1 VGLAALY
8 LDLVGHLESDSMSE
22 TPIQLRPKARV
33 HIVGIGGAGMSA
45 IATVLHE
52 RGYHVSGSD
61 QIESDVTRAL
71 RDHGLEVF
79 SGHSAENVGAVDMV
93 VLSAAIRADNPELVA
108 AQQRGIPTVKRAQFL
123 SWLMQ
128 GSLGV
133 AVAGTHG
140 KTTTTAM
147 IAHILMSAG
156 RDPSFIVGGT
166 IKSLGRSAHAGRD
179 REFIIEADEYDR
191 MFLGLTPTIEVI
203 LNVEH
208 DHPDCYPTL
217 DDMLGAFREFI
228 GHVPADGLVVAC
240 GEDAAASMLAR
251 EAARRSLYGF
261 KPTFEWY
268 ATDIRPNQAGGLD
281 FLAYHSGQLQGI
293 VRLRVPGKHNVL
305 NALAALAVIDT
316 IGVPF
321 NAAADALSEF
331 RGVGRRFEVR
341 GEVNGVTVVDDYGH
355 HPTEIKATLA
365 GARLRYPGQ
374 QIWAVLQPHTYSRTK
389 TLLDQF
395 AAAFDDADHVI
406 VTAIYASRERDMLGI
421 SNRDVVAAMSR
432 RAAPHRDARAIDQL
446 DEVVRYLR
454 LNTKPGDVVIT
465 FSAGD
470 ANKISV
476 DLLKGE

>member
-1 VGLAALY
+1 
-8 LDLVGHLESDSMSE
+8 MSE
-22 TPIQLRPKARV
+22 TPVQLSPNARV

-61 QIESDVTRAL
+61 QAESDVTRSL

-79 SGHSAENVGAVDMV
+79 IGHSAENVGAVDMV
-93 VLSAAIRADNPELVA
+93 VISSAIRADNPELIA
-108 AQQRGIPTVKRAQFL
+108 AQQRGIPTAKRAQFL
-123 SWLMQ
+123 GWLMQ

-147 IAHILMSAG
+147 IAHILMGAG

-166 IKSLGRSAHAGRD
+166 IKSIGRSAHAGRD

-228 GHVPADGLVVAC
+228 QHVPADGLVVAC
-240 GEDAAASMLAR
+240 GEDTAASMLAR
-251 EAARRSLYGF
+251 EAARWSLYGF

-268 ATDIRPNQAGGLD
+268 ATDIRPNQAGGVD
-281 FLAYHSGQLQGI
+281 FIAHHNGKQQGL

-341 GEVNGVTVVDDYGH
+341 GEVNGVTVIDDYGH

-395 AAAFDDADHVI
+395 AAAFEDADHVI
-406 VTAIYASRERDMLGI
+406 VTAIYASRERDTLGI
-421 SNRDVVAAMSR
+421 SNQDVVAAMSR
-432 RAAPHRDARAIDQL
+432 MRTMRRIQMRARSISSTRWCAIC
-446 DEVVRYLR
+446 
-454 LNTKPGDVVIT
+454 G
-465 FSAGD
+465 
-470 ANKISV
+470 
-476 DLLKGE
+476 

>member
-1 VGLAALY
+1 MN
-8 LDLVGHLESDSMSE
+8 ES
-22 TPIQLRPKARV
+22 TVQLPPHARF

-45 IATVLHE
+45 IATVLRE

-61 QIESDVTRAL
+61 QAESDVTRSL
-71 RDHGLEVF
+71 REHGVEVVI
-79 SGHSAENVGAVDMV
+79 GQRAENVGAVDMV
-93 VLSAAIRADNPELVA
+93 VISSAIRTDNPELVA
-108 AQQRGIPTVKRAQFL
+108 AQQRGIPITKRAQFL
-123 SWLMQ
+123 GWLMQ

-166 IKSLGRSAHAGRD
+166 IKSIGRSAHAGRD

-217 DDMLGAFREFI
+217 DDMLSAFREFI
-228 GHVPADGLVVAC
+228 QHLPADGLVVAC
-240 GEDAAASMLAR
+240 GEDAAASRLAR
-251 EAARRSLYGF
+251 EAARRLLYGF
-261 KPTFEWY
+261 KPTLDWY
-268 ATDIRPNQAGGLD
+268 ATDIRPNQAGGVD
-281 FLAYHSGQLQGI
+281 FIAHHNGQMQGI

-305 NALAALAVIDT
+305 NALAALTVVDT

-321 NAAADALSEF
+321 NAAMDALSEF

-341 GEVNGVTVVDDYGH
+341 GEVNGVTIVDDYGH

-365 GARLRYPGQ
+365 GARLRYAERGQ

-395 AAAFDDADHVI
+395 AAAFEDADHVI
-406 VTAIYASRERDMLGI
+406 VTAIYASRERDTLGI
-421 SNRDVVAAMSR
+421 SNQDVVAAMSR
-432 RAAPHRDARAIDQL
+432 PDAPHPDARAIDHL
-446 DEVVRYLR
+446 DDVARYLR
-454 LNTKPGDVVIT
+454 LNAKPGDVVII

-470 ANKISV
+470 ANKVSA
-476 DLLKGE
+476 DLLKGDK

>member
-1 VGLAALY
+1 
-8 LDLVGHLESDSMSE
+8 MSE
-22 TPIQLRPKARV
+22 TPIQLLLHARV

-61 QIESDVTRAL
+61 QAESDVTRAL
-71 RDHGLEVF
+71 HDHGVEVF
-79 SGHSAENVGAVDMV
+79 IGHSADNVGAVDMV
-93 VLSAAIRADNPELVA
+93 VISSAIRADNPELVA
-108 AQQRGIPTVKRAQFL
+108 AQQRGIAVTKRAQFL
-123 SWLMQ
+123 GWLMQ

-147 IAHILMSAG
+147 IAHILMSTG

-166 IKSLGRSAHAGRD
+166 IKSIGRSAHAGRD

-228 GHVPADGLVVAC
+228 QHVPADGLVVAC

-268 ATDIRPNQAGGLD
+268 ATDIRPNQAGGVD
-281 FLAYHSGQLQGI
+281 FIAHHNGKLQGI

-374 QIWAVLQPHTYSRTK
+374 SIWAVLQPHTYSRTK

-406 VTAIYASRERDMLGI
+406 VTAIYASRERDTLGVSNQDVATAI
-421 SNRDVVAAMSR
+421 SRHDAAHPD
-432 RAAPHRDARAIDQL
+432 AAHRDARAIDQL

-454 LNTKPGDVVIT
+454 LNTRPGDVVIT

-470 ANKISV
+470 ANKISA
-476 DLLKGE
+476 DLLKAEK

>member
-1 VGLAALY
+1 MNDTLL
-8 LDLVGHLESDSMSE
+8 
-22 TPIQLRPKARV
+22 QLPPHARL

-61 QIESDVTRAL
+61 QAESDVTRSL
-71 RDHGLEVF
+71 REHGVEVVI
-79 SGHSAENVGAVDMV
+79 GQRAENVGAVDMV
-93 VLSAAIRADNPELVA
+93 VISSAIRADNPELIA
-108 AQQRGIPTVKRAQFL
+108 AQQRGIPITKRAQFL
-123 SWLMQ
+123 GWLMQ

-166 IKSLGRSAHAGRD
+166 IKSIGRSAHAGRD
-179 REFIIEADEYDR
+179 REFVIEADEYDR

-217 DDMLGAFREFI
+217 DDMLSAFREFVQ
-228 GHVPADGLVVAC
+228 HLPEDGLVVAC
-240 GEDAAASMLAR
+240 GEDAAATMLAR
-251 EAARRSLYGF
+251 EATRNLLYGF
-261 KPTFEWY
+261 KPSLDWY
-268 ATDIRPNQAGGLD
+268 ATDIRSNQAGGVD
-281 FLAYHSGQLQGI
+281 FLTYHDDQMLGI

-305 NALAALAVIDT
+305 NALAALAVTDT

-321 NAAADALSEF
+321 NAAVDALSEF

-341 GEVNGVTVVDDYGH
+341 GEANGVTIVDDYGH

-395 AAAFDDADHVI
+395 AAGFDDADHVI
-406 VTAIYASRERDMLGI
+406 VTAIYASRERDTLGI
-421 SNRDVVAAMSR
+421 SNLDVVAAMAR
-432 RAAPHRDARAIDQL
+432 RDAPHPDARAIDGL
-446 DEVVRYLR
+446 DEVARFLR
-454 LNTKPGDVVIT
+454 QNTRPGDVVIT

-470 ANKISV
+470 ANKVSEA
-476 DLLKGE
+476 LLKGDK

>member
-1 VGLAALY
+1 
-8 LDLVGHLESDSMSE
+8 
-22 TPIQLRPKARV
+22 
-33 HIVGIGGAGMSA
+33 
-45 IATVLHE
+45 
-52 RGYHVSGSD
+52 
-61 QIESDVTRAL
+61 
-71 RDHGLEVF
+71 
-79 SGHSAENVGAVDMV
+79 
-93 VLSAAIRADNPELVA
+93 
-108 AQQRGIPTVKRAQFL
+108 
-123 SWLMQ
+123 
-128 GSLGV
+128 
-133 AVAGTHG
+133 
-140 KTTTTAM
+140 
-147 IAHILMSAG
+147 
-156 RDPSFIVGGT
+156 
-166 IKSLGRSAHAGRD
+166 
-179 REFIIEADEYDR
+179 
-191 MFLGLTPTIEVI
+191 
-203 LNVEH
+203 
-208 DHPDCYPTL
+208 
-217 DDMLGAFREFI
+217 MLGAFREFI

-268 ATDIRPNQAGGLD
+268 ATDIRPNQAGGVD
-281 FLAYHSGQLQGI
+281 FIAHHNGKQQGL

-365 GARLRYPGQ
+365 GARLRYAERGQ

-406 VTAIYASRERDMLGI
+406 VTAIYASRERDTLGI
-421 SNRDVVAAMSR
+421 SNQDVVAAMAQR
-432 RAAPHRDARAIDQL
+432 TPPHPDACAIDQL
-446 DEVVRYLR
+446 DDVVRYLR
-454 LNTKPGDVVIT
+454 LNAKPGDVVIT

-470 ANKISV
+470 ANKITA
-476 DLLKGE
+476 DLLKPGK

>member
-1 VGLAALY
+1 
-8 LDLVGHLESDSMSE
+8 MSE
-22 TPIQLRPKARV
+22 TPIQLSPQARV

-52 RGYHVSGSD
+52 RGFHVSGSD
-61 QIESDVTRAL
+61 QAESDVTRSL
-71 RDHGLEVF
+71 REQDIEVF
-79 SGHSAENVGAVDMV
+79 IGHSAENVGAVQMV
-93 VLSAAIRADNPELVA
+93 VISSAIRADNPELIA
-108 AQQRGIPTVKRAQFL
+108 AQQRRIPTAKRAQFL
-123 SWLMQ
+123 GWLMQ

-166 IKSLGRSAHAGRD
+166 IKSIGRSAHAGRD

-240 GEDAAASMLAR
+240 GEDAAANMLAR

-268 ATDIRPNQAGGLD
+268 ATNVRPNQAGGVD
-281 FLAYHSGQLQGI
+281 FIAHHNGKQQGL

-305 NALAALAVIDT
+305 NALAALAVIDA

-406 VTAIYASRERDMLGI
+406 VTAIYASRERDTLGI
-421 SNRDVVAAMSR
+421 SNRDVVAAMLHR
-432 RAAPHRDARAIDQL
+432 DAAHHDARAIDQL
-446 DEVVRYLR
+446 DEVVRYLQ

-470 ANKISV
+470 ANKISA
-476 DLLKGE
+476 DLLKSDK